1 MWGGLF
7 AASNICSW
15 IGSVLSGFLNPESLA
30 SSAVRGIISVDST
43 TSPVVVSTNGS
54 LSTTRLFCVMACHL
68 PGGQP
73 AHLSYPNVEQ
83 CAFLAPESA
92 FRAHVEPHFRAVQ
105 GQFPVQSDDDFAPH
119 LSPLSLENL
128 ED

>member
-1 MWGGLF
+1 MGRLF
-7 AASNICSW
+7 SP
-15 IGSVLSGFLNPESLA
+15 FLMLDSLA
-30 SSAVRGIISVDST
+30 SNALRGIISVGST

-68 PGGQP
+68 PGGQA